1 MAILSIEKTTAAI
14 LEKFK
19 TLSEFETRK
28 IVFWYDGEQ
37 TAGEE
42 DLTHIREKLAEQ
54 GIRMHILNGNYFAT
68 KKLLEHDDTAS
79 SYLIYSAQPE
89 PDYEKNW
96 LLDSQLY
103 SERFENS
110 RISDIKAEIG
120 IEGYDLD
127 PFLGA
132 NLKFFSNKKRALG
145 FKKFYEPAWREED
158 CIRGILAVLSN
169 ASAPDVREIIK
180 SVLMGSFHEEE
191 NTLWEQIV
199 KFDLT
204 ERFWEIVRKQFG
216 YYQESPTLKKLFLSL
231 LITHIDR
238 NATLPL
244 GHLEQ
249 FVNAKRQGNECELF
263 ISGWM
268 HHARDSARFDSYCT
282 DLLTEQDKKLEKEL
296 TSIVNNE
303 RIEGYLNP
311 EAPDIFDKSIIRK
324 IVSTLSDGGQDY
336 DKYLSWIEARKTKHY
351 FHEFEDIY
359 AALVSAINLIR
370 LAEQCEEEKILA
382 ATPHEL
388 FRTYTDRYYLLDY
401 QYRKFYTSYDKTS
414 DKDILKTHIREIVE
428 RQYLHITQKIQ
439 MKWSDLITAQD
450 RTSWG
455 IELIEPQEQFYTA
468 HVNKIISRNDRD
480 KVAVIISDAMRYE
493 VAVEL
498 KENLNKNTN
507 GTIELTSM
515 AGCLPSYTKLG
526 MAALLPHTI
535 LEFQKEHILVD
546 GMNADGIENRE
557 KILTRTKEESIALRF
572 KELRELRRDQ
582 AREKIRGKRVIYI
595 YHNKIDDTGDN
606 QQSEDEVFKAADE
619 TIQEIEDM
627 VNRLVN
633 SLNISNII
641 ITADHGFLYT
651 RNALEDIDVIDVA
664 GFDKDQFISSNK
676 RFIISSEKTNLMN
689 THRFLMDYISD
700 EQKTLYIYTPYADL
714 RFKMAGG
721 GRNFVHGGLSLQEI
735 AIPVLLYNHN
745 KSLSD
750 LDKKGIEYG
759 KVGIT
764 LIGQSRKI
772 TNNPFKITLFQTENV
787 TEKRGHLKC
796 RIALYDNSGA
806 RVSDEKVILAD
817 RTTDDPNQ
825 RKINITLTMDSKIKN
840 GIYILKAIDEDV
852 KATFRDVLEIP
863 VEVDILIPDDF

>member
-14 LEKFK
+14 LEKFRN
-19 TLSEFETRK
+19 LSEFETRK

-42 DLTHIREKLAEQ
+42 DLTHIREALTEQ
-54 GIRMHILNGNYFAT
+54 GIRMHILNGNSFAT
-68 KKLLEHDDTAS
+68 KKLLEHEDITS
-79 SYLIYSAQPE
+79 SYLIYSAKPE

-96 LLDSQLY
+96 LLDIQLY

-132 NLKFFSNKKRALG
+132 NQKFFSNKRRALG

-169 ASAPDVREIIK
+169 ASAPDVREIAK
-180 SVLMGSFHEEE
+180 SVLMDSLREEE
-191 NTLWEQIV
+191 NTLWEQIA

-204 ERFWEIVRKQFG
+204 VRFWEIVRKQFG

-238 NATLPL
+238 HATLSL

-249 FVNAKRQGNECELF
+249 FVNTKRQGNECELF

-282 DLLTEQDKKLEKEL
+282 DLLMEQDKKLEKEL

-351 FHEFEDIY
+351 YHEFEDIY
-359 AALVSAINLIR
+359 AALVSAIELIR

-382 ATPHEL
+382 STPHEL
-388 FRTYTDRYYLLDY
+388 FRTYTGRYYLLDY
-401 QYRKFYTSYDKTS
+401 QYRKFYSSYDKTS

-439 MKWSDLITAQD
+439 MKWTDLITAQG
-450 RTSWG
+450 RNTWG
-455 IELIEPQEQFYTA
+455 VELIESQEKFYTA
-468 HVNKIISRNDRD
+468 HVDKIISRNDRD

-507 GTIELTSM
+507 GTCELTSM

-526 MAALLPHTI
+526 MAALLPHSR
-535 LEFQKEHILVD
+535 LEFQKDHILVD
-546 GMNADGIENRE
+546 GMNSDGIENRE
-557 KILTRTKEESIALRF
+557 KILTKTREESIALRF
-572 KELRELRRDQ
+572 KDLRDLRRDD
-582 AREKIRGKRVIYI
+582 ARERIRGKRVIYI

-606 QQSEDEVFKAADE
+606 QPSEDEVFKAADE

-651 RNALEDIDVIDVA
+651 RDALEDIDVIDVS
-664 GFDKDQFISSNK
+664 GFDKDRFISQNK
-676 RFIISSEKTNLMN
+676 RFIISNEKTDLLN
-689 THRFLMDYISD
+689 THRFLMDYVSD
-700 EQKTLYIYTPYADL
+700 VQKPLYLYTPYADL

-721 GRNFVHGGLSLQEI
+721 GRNFVHGGLSFQEI
-735 AIPVLLYNHN
+735 AIPVLLYNH
-745 KSLSD
+745 KTLTD

-764 LIGQSRKI
+764 LIGQTRKI
-772 TNNPFKITLFQTENV
+772 TNNPFKITIFQTENV
-787 TEKRGHLKC
+787 TEKRGLLKC
-796 RIALYDNSGA
+796 RIALYDNSGT

-817 RTTDDPNQ
+817 KTADDPKQ
-825 RKINITLTMDSKIKN
+825 RTMVITLTMDSKIKN
-840 GIYILKAIDEDV
+840 GIYTLKAIDEDV

-863 VEVDILIPDDF
+863 VEVDILITDDF

>member
-14 LEKFK
+14 LEKFRN
-19 TLSEFETRK
+19 LSEFESRK

-42 DLTHIREKLAEQ
+42 DLTHIREALAEQ
-54 GIRMHILNGNYFAT
+54 GIRMYILNGNSFAT
-68 KKLLEHDDTAS
+68 KKLLEHEDITS

-89 PDYEKNW
+89 PDYEMNW
-96 LLDSQLY
+96 LLDIQLY

-132 NLKFFSNKKRALG
+132 NQKFFSNKRRALG

-169 ASAPDVREIIK
+169 TSAPDVREITK
-180 SVLMGSFHEEE
+180 SVLMDSLHEDE
-191 NTLWEQIV
+191 NTLWEQV
-199 KFDLT
+199 AKFDLT

-238 NATLPL
+238 HATLPL

-249 FVNAKRQGNECELF
+249 FVNTKRQGNECELF

-268 HHARDSARFDSYCT
+268 HHARDSARFDCYCT
-282 DLLTEQDKKLEKEL
+282 DLLMEQDKKLEKEL

-336 DKYLSWIEARKTKHY
+336 EKYLSWIEARKTKHY
-351 FHEFEDIY
+351 YLEFEDIY
-359 AALVSAINLIR
+359 AALVSAIELIR

-382 ATPHEL
+382 STPHEL

-401 QYRKFYTSYDKTS
+401 QYRKFYSSYDKTS

-428 RQYLHITQKIQ
+428 RKYLHITQKIQ
-439 MKWSDLITAQD
+439 MKWTDLITAQD
-450 RTSWG
+450 RTTWG
-455 IELIEPQEQFYTA
+455 VELIESQEQFYSA
-468 HVNKIISRNDRD
+468 HVDKIISRNDRD

-507 GTIELTSM
+507 GTCELNSM

-526 MAALLPHTI
+526 MAALLPHSR
-535 LEFQKEHILVD
+535 LEFQKDHILVD
-546 GMNADGIENRE
+546 GMNSDGIENRE
-557 KILTRTKEESIALRF
+557 KILTKTREESIAIRF
-572 KELRELRRDQ
+572 KDLRDLRRDE
-582 AREKIRGKRVIYI
+582 ARERIRGKRVIYI

-606 QQSEDEVFKAADE
+606 QPAEDEVFKAADE

-651 RNALEDIDVIDVA
+651 RDALEDIDVIDVS
-664 GFDKDQFISSNK
+664 GFDKDRFISQNK
-676 RFIISSEKTNLMN
+676 RFIISTEKTDLLN
-689 THRFLMDYISD
+689 THRFLMDYVSD
-700 EQKTLYIYTPYADL
+700 AQNPLYLYTPYADL

-721 GRNFVHGGLSLQEI
+721 GRNFVHGGLSFQEI
-735 AIPVLLYNHN
+735 AIPVLLYNH
-745 KSLSD
+745 KTLTD

-764 LIGQSRKI
+764 LIGQTRKI
-772 TNNPFKITLFQTENV
+772 TNNPFKITIFQTENV
-787 TEKRGHLKC
+787 TEKRGLLKC
-796 RIALYDNSGA
+796 RIALYDYSGA

-817 RTTDDPNQ
+817 KTADDPKQ
-825 RKINITLTMDSKIKN
+825 RTMVITLTMDSKIKN
-840 GIYILKAIDEDV
+840 GIYTLKAIDEDV

-863 VEVDILIPDDF
+863 VEVDILITDDF